1 MTEDLPSGADGA
13 YASAMRVLVIDPDP
27 ARAALVA
34 EGLQGID
41 PLQVRQA
48 ATFDE
53 AEVAAFAPDVV
64 VIASDSPDRD
74 TLDSLRDA
82 NSGNQRAVVMFVDRS
97 EPGLAEQAVRAG
109 VAAYIVD
116 GLTPAR
122 VRPILDVAMSRFAL
136 TQQLRGDL
144 AKAKA
149 DLESRKTVERAKGL
163 LMKERGLDEDGAYR
177 LLRKLAM
184 DRGKPIGSVAADLL
198 AFAGVLKGDAS

>member
-1 MTEDLPSGADGA
+1 
-13 YASAMRVLVIDPDP
+13 MRVLVIDPDP

-34 EGLQGID
+34 EGLAGVQ
-41 PLQVRQA
+41 PLEVRHA

-53 AEVAAFAPDVV
+53 REAAAFAPDVV
-64 VIASDSPDRD
+64 VIAADSPDRD
-74 TLDSLRDA
+74 TLESLREA
-82 NSGNQRAVVMFVDRS
+82 GRGHNPRPVVMFVDRS

-109 VAAYIVD
+109 VAAYVVD
-116 GLTPAR
+116 GLTPSR
-122 VRPILDVAMSRFAL
+122 VRSILDVAMSRFAL

-184 DRGKPIGSVAADLL
+184 DRGKPIGTVAADLL